1 MNIRRERNIMMKKN
15 GFTLAEVLITLA
27 IIGVVATMTLPAL
40 MTNTAEQQAKSALK
54 KGINT
59 FTEAAQMS
67 QAIDGYD
74 YASTIVAT
82 IGDEDQSIY
91 GLLSR
96 RAAVDWGKTNNLPAT
111 HPNIKGTSNHV
122 MYFRDG
128 SAISFSSTIKG
139 TDATAAAMQSD
150 ALPYGIPALY
160 DINGVKGPN
169 MISNC
174 KGTAAGIAATDKDST
189 AGDHNKEC
197 TKAKR
202 VIKDQFGIRLR
213 GGFAVPNGA
222 AARWTFE
229 N

>member
-1 MNIRRERNIMMKKN
+1 MMKKN

-40 MTNTAEQQAKSALK
+40 MTNTAEQQAKSAMK

-67 QAIDGYD
+67 QAVDGYD
-74 YASTIVAT
+74 YASTNT
-82 IGDEDQSIY
+82 TGKGENDQSIY

-96 RAAVDWGKTNNLPAT
+96 RAAVDWGKTNATLPT
-111 HPNIKGTSNHV
+111 HPNINANSNYV

-128 SAISFSSTIKG
+128 SAISFPNSASGTST
-139 TDATAAAMQSD
+139 TAAAMQND
-150 ALPYGIPALY
+150 NLPYGIPALY

-174 KGTAAGIAATDKDST
+174 SGNAAGLQASAKDST

-197 TKAKR
+197 TKVKR